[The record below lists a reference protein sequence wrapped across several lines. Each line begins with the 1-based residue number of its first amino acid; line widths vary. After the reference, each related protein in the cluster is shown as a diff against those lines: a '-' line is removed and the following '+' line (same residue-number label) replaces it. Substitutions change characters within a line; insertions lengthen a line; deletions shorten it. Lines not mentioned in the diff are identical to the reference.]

1 MKKLATFLLTAAVAV
16 GACGAFAACSD
27 EGNTWEGDTVE
38 ITCLDADASEVT
50 KSVPYNPDRVAILD
64 YAVLDMM
71 KVFGIQDK
79 VVSSA
84 KGTLSYLQDIWDA
97 MDAGTIANLGNL
109 QSYSMEELSYSDPDI
124 IFIGGRQSG
133 NYAAFEEIAPVVYL
147 SVDAGNIVEG
157 TLKNAKTVA
166 KIFGVD
172 DSKVEEFEADIT
184 PRIAALRAFSK
195 ADDDNADTQT
205 ALVLMYSSSFSA
217 LSSDGRCSLI
227 TSELGFNIIEADAS
241 SSSGSGSGS
250 GSGSS
255 SGSGSGQGSGSGS
268 GSGHGSGG
276 GGFHG
281 SSVSYETLLAKN
293 PDYIFVLNRAY
304 ITSNGETNNNAPLEA
319 LNNDVVNAT
328 NAAKNGNIIVMAS
341 PDAWYTAEGGMLALD
356 AMLSDLETAFGISA
370 S

>member
-27 EGNTWEGDTVE
+27 DGNTWEGDTVE

-97 MDAGTIANLGNL
+97 MDAGDIANLGNL

-172 DSKVEEFEADIT
+172 DSKVDEFEADIT
-184 PRIAALRAFSK
+184 PRIAALREFSK
-195 ADDDNADTQT
+195 ADYDNADTQT

-227 TSELGFNIIEADAS
+227 TSELGFKIIEADAS
-241 SSSGSGSGS
+241 SSS
-250 GSGSS
+250 SS
-255 SGSGSGQGSGSGS
+255 GSGSGS

-276 GGFHG
+276 GGYHG

-304 ITSNGETNNNAPLEA
+304 ITSNGETSNNAPLEA

-370 S
+370 N